1 MSKVRQ
7 RRRQHKKVLGNLTK
21 AEIDSLLLKGKRL
34 REIVHEQF
42 ESVTTIPDAELRRRL
57 R

>member
-7 RRRQHKKVLGNLTK
+7 RRRQHKKVLNLTK